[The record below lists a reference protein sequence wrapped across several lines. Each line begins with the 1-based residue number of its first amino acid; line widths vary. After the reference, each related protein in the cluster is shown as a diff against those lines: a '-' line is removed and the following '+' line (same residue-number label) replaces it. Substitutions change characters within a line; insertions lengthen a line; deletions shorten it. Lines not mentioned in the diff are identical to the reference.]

1 MPYLNC
7 KSKKVRKMKKTDKSK
22 HNICIAA
29 IKRSTIKPYDYKFTK
44 FYESNEEFPYNDIDI
59 NLRENELIICSTVI
73 NANNYSVLTTQRIIT
88 NKNNIVATGELT
100 NSKDKGSGMFKS
112 MKDDFVFGSITLEN
126 GSDLEYFI
134 ETGKASMIMINGI
147 KTLISIQ

>member
-1 MPYLNC
+1 
-7 KSKKVRKMKKTDKSK
+7 MKKTDKSK

-44 FYESNEEFPYNDIDI
+44 FYESNEEFPYTGMDID
-59 NLRENELIICSTVI
+59 LSENELIICSTVV
-73 NANNYSVLTTQRIIT
+73 NANNYSILTTQRLIT

-100 NSKDKGSGMFKS
+100 NSKDKGCGMFKS
-112 MKDDFVFGSITLEN
+112 IKDDFVFGSITLEN
-126 GSDLEYFI
+126 GSDLKYFI

-147 KTLISIQ
+147 KTLIGIQ